1 MGIFLLWYH
10 NINSLPCP
18 KSKYVYNVKYPCLN
32 LYLYLKEYIYFRINL
47 GGVNDDNEEPSD
59 Y

>member
-1 MGIFLLWYH
+1 MGIFLSYH
-10 NINSLPCP
+10 NIDILPCP
-18 KSKYVYNVKYPCLN
+18 KSKIAFDVKYPCLN
-32 LYLYLKEYIYFRINL
+32 FCLDLKEYIYFCINL

>member
-1 MGIFLLWYH
+1 MGIFLCTH

-18 KSKYVYNVKYPCLN
+18 KSKIAYNVKYPCLN
-32 LYLYLKEYIYFRINL
+32 LYLDLKEYIYFCINL